1 MMRTI
6 VFGAKGQLGRDL
18 CARFRREG
26 DVFAAD
32 LPELDIA
39 DFAAVDGFVREARP
53 DLAVNAAAYTDVEAA
68 EDDPGSAFLVN
79 ETGAANIGRA
89 SARAG
94 APVVYYSTDFVFD
107 GEGKRPYTP
116 EDAPAPLCVYGKSKL
131 AGETATRENND
142 RACIVRTAWLY
153 GPGGNNFVEK
163 ILRAAQTRPSL
174 TVVEDEVGSPTYTF
188 DVAEA
193 TAALAAA
200 GGIGTYHVVNSGSCS
215 RYEFARKTVE
225 LAGLDVAVEACSA
238 GVFPM
243 KAKRPLYS
251 VLSNEKYEKLT
262 GKPMRGWREALA
274 SYIQRRRQ
282 DQ

>member
-18 CARFRREG
+18 CERFRLEG
-26 DVFAAD
+26 DVFPAD

-39 DFAAVDGFVREARP
+39 DFVAVDGFVREARP
-53 DLAVNAAAYTDVEAA
+53 DLVVNAAAYTDVEAA
-68 EDDPGSAFLVN
+68 EENPASAFRVN
-79 ETGAANIGRA
+79 ETGAANIARA

-107 GEGKRPYTP
+107 GEKGRPYTP
-116 EDAPAPLCVYGKSKL
+116 GDAPAPLCVYGKSKL

-142 RACIVRTAWLY
+142 RACIIRTAWLY

-163 ILRAAQTRPSL
+163 ILRAAQARLSL
-174 TVVEDEVGSPTYTF
+174 TVVEDEVGSPTYTL
-188 DVAEA
+188 DLAEA

-200 GGIGTYHVVNSGSCS
+200 GGIGTFHVVNSGACS
-215 RYEFARKTVE
+215 RYEFARNIVK
-225 LAGLDVAVEACSA
+225 LAGLDVAVEPCSA
-238 GVFPM
+238 GAFLM

-262 GKPMRGWREALA
+262 GKPMRGWQEALN

-282 DQ
+282 NQ